1 MLPSAVPYRKLIE
14 MIEKKKKATLQQL
27 IDHVRSEVI
36 GWDNLGEAF
45 AVDAALSTAQLAL
58 SSDDETA
65 IDAAIT
71 SLRNWLE
78 HLIAGRA

>member
-1 MLPSAVPYRKLIE
+1 
-14 MIEKKKKATLQQL
+14 MIENKKATLQQL

-65 IDAAIT
+65 IDTAIA